1 MIKLKKIWVAG
12 LLALALVAGC
22 SGISPYTYQGAGIGG
37 ALGAGAGALID
48 SHNRWRGAMIGGLM
62 GGALGGAATEM
73 GRRAA
78 QDQQYQSGYYGPRS
92 PQSYQSQ
99 SDYDRG
105 YYQ

>member
-1 MIKLKKIWVAG
+1 MKYSRILGVALLLVA
-12 LLALALVAGC
+12 LLAGC
-22 SGISPYTYQGAGIGG
+22 TGISPYTYQGAGIGG

-78 QDQQYQSGYYGPRS
+78 QDPYYGSRS
-92 PQSYQSQ
+92 SRYYQYQ

-105 YYQ
+105 YYE

>member
-1 MIKLKKIWVAG
+1 MKRSRIWFT
-12 LLALALVAGC
+12 ALVLAAMLAGC

-78 QDQQYQSGYYGPRS
+78 QDRQYQSSYYGSPP
-92 PQSYQSQ
+92 PQSYQYQ
-99 SDYDRG
+99 SDYNRS
-105 YYQ
+105 YYE